1 MSITTRLRQNAA
13 QLLVNT
19 AQRIS
24 KPQNEQARSRDELQ
38 EMGYAAGYTPVDVQ
52 LLGNEMIY
60 SAVALVA
67 TTLASMPLHLY
78 KGDQI
83 ARDHPLE
90 RLVAYDPSPRMHAFE
105 WRRTMQAN
113 VSNVGRA
120 YSVIRR
126 ADNGITPLR
135 FQLADPAR
143 VVDVI
148 IPKTDEVW
156 HRVTWEDGEVE
167 WIHKSNMFSLRGL
180 SANGVHGISQHSVL
194 QGAISYDRRVKAYS
208 AKMMDDINST
218 IAITV
223 PNTGMSKE
231 RQEAIVDEFWKIYKG
246 SGGKAVV
253 LQGGMTASQLS
264 KSPFDT
270 KAAEVE
276 KATKNRIATVNQVPP
291 HMLGDYSDTNYSTAD
306 QTMLEF
312 QQVTLLGW
320 VSQWETELNR
330 QLLTWDMIRAGYG
343 WRFSMDELQRGDTL
357 SMANKHS
364 IAIRSAKMTPNE
376 ARAEDGLPAVEGGNE
391 LFISRDLIPLTV
403 ALEQAKAAAA
413 ATTTA
418 KKGVRKNAA
427 R

>member
-1 MSITTRLRQNAA
+1 MSIATRLLQGTA
-13 QLLVNT
+13 QKLLNT
-19 AQRIS
+19 AQRIQ
-24 KPQNEQARSRDELQ
+24 KPQNEQARSRDEPQ
-38 EMGYAAGYTPVDVQ
+38 ETGYAAGYTPVDVQ

-60 SAVALVA
+60 SAVALVS

-83 ARDHPLE
+83 AWDHPLE
-90 RLVAYDPSPRMHAFE
+90 RLVSYDPGPRTNAFE

-113 VSNVGRA
+113 VSNAGRA

-126 ADNGITPLR
+126 ASNGITPVR

-143 VVDVI
+143 VIDVI

-180 SANGVHGISQHSVL
+180 SANGVRGISQHSVL
-194 QGAISYDRRVKAYS
+194 QGAIGYDRRVKSYT
-208 AKMMDDINST
+208 AKMMDDVNST

-223 PNTGMSKE
+223 PHTGMSRE
-231 RQEAIVDEFWKIYKG
+231 RQNEIVKEFWEVYKG

-270 KAAEVE
+270 KANEVE
-276 KATKNRIATVNQVPP
+276 KATKNRIATVNQVPA
-291 HMLGDYSDTNYSTAD
+291 HMLGDYSDTNYSTAE

-312 QQVTLLGW
+312 QQMTLLGW
-320 VSQWETELNR
+320 VTQWETELDR
-330 QLLTWDMIRAGYG
+330 QLLTWDMIRSGYHFKF
-343 WRFSMDELQRGDTL
+343 RMDVLQRGDSL

-364 IAIRSAKMTPNE
+364 IAIRSGKMTVNE
-376 ARAEDGLPAVEGGNE
+376 ARAEDGLPAVDGGDE
-391 LFISRDLIPLTV
+391 LLISRDLTPLAV

-413 ATTTA
+413 TTTTA
-418 KKGVRKNAA
+418 KKGVRKNA
-427 R
+427 RK